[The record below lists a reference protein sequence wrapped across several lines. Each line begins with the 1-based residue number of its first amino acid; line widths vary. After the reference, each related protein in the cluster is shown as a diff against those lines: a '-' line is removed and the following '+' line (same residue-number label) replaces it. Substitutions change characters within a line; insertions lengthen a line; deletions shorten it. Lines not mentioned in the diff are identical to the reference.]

1 MEFGLIMLKKRGL
14 FFCNDDWKF
23 NETAISDI
31 ENSLDDHW
39 PNLIDFTPHTQ
50 FWKHEWE
57 KHGTCAASLQDLDSE
72 HKYFTKGLELNRN
85 WNLTEILGSSEI
97 IPSNVNSY
105 SLPEIKRTIESVSKS
120 LVNVGCIKVD
130 NYQALVQVEICM
142 DKQFNTIDCDDS
154 YSNKRGKIV
163 WKPTLKSIY
172 PCHYNQEVLYMK
184 I

>member
-1 MEFGLIMLKKRGL
+1 MVKKRYVL
-14 FFCNDDWKF
+14 SKTWKK
-23 NETAISDI
+23 IWKKPGR
-31 ENSLDDHW
+31 NSKNSKNLEEIQKTLTKFPKIFW
-39 PNLIDFTPHTQ
+39 PP
-50 FWKHEWE
+50 
-57 KHGTCAASLQDLDSE
+57 CMYS
-72 HKYFTKGLELNRN
+72 R
-85 WNLTEILGSSEI
+85 ILGSSEI